1 MTEKGC
7 RERGVPGGWR
17 ESFNNEVH
25 ALVKCGPHK
34 VPLIMGFNNNKTLPA
49 YLLGLGMFVFFLFMY
64 ILNIVP
70 KQI

>member
-1 MTEKGC
+1 
-7 RERGVPGGWR
+7 
-17 ESFNNEVH
+17 
-25 ALVKCGPHK
+25 
-34 VPLIMGFNNNKTLPA
+34 MGFNNNKTLPA